1 MTDKSEEDLLAGAQ
15 SGAEDADAQNAFV
28 VDLGAYEGPLHLL
41 LEMAR
46 KQKVDL
52 LHISILE
59 LANQYLEFVKDA
71 REKRVDI
78 AADYLLMAAW
88 LAFLKSKLLMAEQDA
103 PEEEDGEGM
112 AGRLTFQLARLD
124 AMRTAA
130 KHLFDGEMDGRD
142 VFRRGDPQLPSII
155 RVPLWECSLHDM
167 MKAFGDVNLR
177 KHQLRKHVIRKQ
189 PVASLDGARRML
201 VELAKELD
209 DWAAVQ
215 SLTMPEGVAEDAPRR
230 SVVASFFSAA
240 LELTRDGA
248 LDIRQDTQ
256 FADVY
261 VRKARAL
268 LEANRATKAAE

>member
-1 MTDKSEEDLLAGAQ
+1 MSDKSEDDLLAGAR

-41 LEMAR
+41 LDMAR

-71 REKRVDI
+71 RERRVDI

-88 LAFLKSKLLMAEQDA
+88 LAFLKSKLLMAEQDE
-103 PEEEDGEGM
+103 PEEEDGGAL
-112 AGRLTFQLARLD
+112 AGRLQFQLARLD
-124 AMRTAA
+124 AMRGAA
-130 KHLFDGEMDGRD
+130 KDLFDGELDGRD

-155 RVPLWECSLHDM
+155 TIPQWECSLHDL

-177 KHQLRKHVIRKQ
+177 KHQMRKHVIRRQ
-189 PVASLDGARRML
+189 PVASLDGARKML

-215 SLTMPEGVAEDAPRR
+215 SLSMPEGEADDAPRR

-248 LDIRQDTQ
+248 LDLRQDAQ

-261 VRKARAL
+261 VRRARAL
-268 LEANRATKAAE
+268 MEASRATKAAK

>member
-1 MTDKSEEDLLAGAQ
+1 MAHICQE
-15 SGAEDADAQNAFV
+15 
-28 VDLGAYEGPLHLL
+28 LGARQG
-41 LEMAR
+41 
-46 KQKVDL
+46 
-52 LHISILE
+52 
-59 LANQYLEFVKDA
+59 
-71 REKRVDI
+71 
-78 AADYLLMAAW
+78 
-88 LAFLKSKLLMAEQDA
+88 AFLGL
-103 PEEEDGEGM
+103 G
-112 AGRLTFQLARLD
+112 
-124 AMRTAA
+124 
-130 KHLFDGEMDGRD
+130 
-142 VFRRGDPQLPSII
+142 RGDPQLPSII

>member
-1 MTDKSEEDLLAGAQ
+1 MTDKTEDELLAGAQ
-15 SGAEDADAQNAFV
+15 SGASEADAQNAFV
-28 VDLGAYEGPLHLL
+28 VDLGNYEGPLHLL
-41 LEMAR
+41 LDMAR

-103 PEEEDGEGM
+103 PEEEDGEAM
-112 AGRLTFQLARLD
+112 AGRLQFQLARLD
-124 AMRTAA
+124 AMRNAA
-130 KHLFDGEMDGRD
+130 SNLFDGELDGRD

-155 RVPLWECSLHDM
+155 KIPLWECSLHDL
-167 MKAFGDVNLR
+167 MKSFGDVNLR
-177 KHQLRKHVIRKQ
+177 KVQMRKHVIRKQ
-189 PVASLDGARRML
+189 PVATLEGARRML

-215 SLTMPEGVAEDAPRR
+215 SLSMPEGEAEDAPRR

-248 LDIRQDTQ
+248 LDIRQDAQ

-261 VRKARAL
+261 VRRARELA
-268 LEANRATKAAE
+268 ARVKAAE

>member
-1 MTDKSEEDLLAGAQ
+1 MSEKSEDDLLAGAQ

-46 KQKVDL
+46 RQKVDL

-71 REKRVDI
+71 RDKRVDI

-88 LAFLKSKLLMAEQDA
+88 LAFLKSKLLLSEYDE
-103 PEEEDGEGM
+103 PEEIDGEGM
-112 AGRLTFQLARLD
+112 AGRLAFQLARLD

-130 KHLFDGEMDGRD
+130 KNLFDGEMDGRD

-155 RVPLWECSLHDM
+155 NIPQWECSLHDL
-167 MKAFGDVNLR
+167 MKAFGDVNVR
-177 KHQLRKHVIRKQ
+177 KVQMRKHVVRRQ
-189 PVASLDGARRML
+189 PVASLDGARKLL

-215 SLTMPEGVAEDAPRR
+215 SLTMPEGEADDAPRR
-230 SVVASFFSAA
+230 SVVASFFAAA

-248 LDIRQDTQ
+248 LDIRQDAQ
-256 FADVY
+256 FSDVY
-261 VRKARAL
+261 VRRARAL
-268 LEANRATKAAE
+268 IAAGKDVKAAE

>member
-1 MTDKSEEDLLAGAQ
+1 MTDKSEDDLLAGAQ
-15 SGAEDADAQNAFV
+15 SGAADADAQNAFV
-28 VDLGAYEGPLHLL
+28 VDLGNYEGPLHLL

-59 LANQYLEFVKDA
+59 LANQYLAFVRDA
-71 REKRVDI
+71 RDKRVDI

-88 LAFLKSKLLMAEQDA
+88 LAFLKSKLLMAEQDE
-103 PEEEDGEGM
+103 PEEESGEGM
-112 AGRLTFQLARLD
+112 AGRLQFQLARLD
-124 AMRTAA
+124 AMRKAA
-130 KHLFDGEMDGRD
+130 RNLFEGELDGRD